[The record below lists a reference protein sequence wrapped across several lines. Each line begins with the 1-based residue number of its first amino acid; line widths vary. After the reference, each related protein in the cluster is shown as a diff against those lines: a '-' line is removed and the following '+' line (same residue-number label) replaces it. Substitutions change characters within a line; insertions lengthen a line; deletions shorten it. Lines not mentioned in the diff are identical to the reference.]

1 MSTGN
6 NGCYGVSSK
15 EKSEAQAAAKLVEN
29 GIDKEKKISETAN
42 NSASDSSPDALN
54 IEDLFATALKSSE
67 GISSDEAKKWFNG
80 TLNEK
85 ERAEIENGISSIIH
99 RGCMLAAKRS
109 YETLLLQKRAN
120 KEAKRKKKDN
130 SSKIKQTDRKRHERE
145 REDFYTGPG
154 QNYDYYGGDYPDYPP
169 GPGFHDDPYYRGRF
183 DDYHAPGGGAE
194 NLLIATIDT
203 TILAQATIEDMM
215 DTTVMMIIII
225 EVAEEKNGDKIDPE
239 VEVMNPAV
247 DRDEGID
254 TNIQIDTITA
264 QGQDLKSQKID
275 SADSVLK
282 EESKTDNDGKIV
294 ASKLEEKKS
303 RRRSSER
310 GASKDKLDR
319 NGGDS
324 RRHSSSE
331 DRRRDRSRRHES
343 RKRRDEDDRGRK
355 KRRDSHRR
363 RSPSSSEERR
373 YSGRD
378 EASSSSRRS
387 RDRSRR
393 KSDKRRHSDATEK
406 KKSRRR
412 RHSNDDKAQKKKSK
426 ARNRN
431 PVTKVD
437 KAQKREKQGS

>member
-183 DDYHAPGGGAE
+183 DDYHAPGRRSREPVDCYDRHHHPSPSYNRRYDGYNSYDDHYHRSRGG
-194 NLLIATIDT
+194 
-203 TILAQATIEDMM
+203 
-215 DTTVMMIIII
+215 
-225 EVAEEKNGDKIDPE
+225 EERRQNRSRSRSYESRSRSRRRYRHKYS
-239 VEVMNPAV
+239 
-247 DRDEGID
+247 DRH
-254 TNIQIDTITA
+254 NNRSRSRS
-264 QGQDLKSQKID
+264 KSQKID

-282 EESKTDNDGKIV
+282 EESKTDKDGKIV

-412 RHSNDDKAQKKKSK
+412 RHSNDDKAQK
-426 ARNRN
+426 
-431 PVTKVD
+431 
-437 KAQKREKQGS
+437 REKQGSQSKSRNQG